1 VAVVAAVRAQNACCC
16 LVRGLRGV
24 AVVAAVVH
32 GGMVTTVGL
41 AGLEL
46 EILVWSWRDLFFR
59 DLCVDL
65 LQKMEKLN
73 SQNF

>member
-1 VAVVAAVRAQNACCC
+1 M
-16 LVRGLRGV
+16 

-59 DLCVDL
+59 DLGFIA
-65 LQKMEKLN
+65 KNGKIK
-73 SQNF
+73 